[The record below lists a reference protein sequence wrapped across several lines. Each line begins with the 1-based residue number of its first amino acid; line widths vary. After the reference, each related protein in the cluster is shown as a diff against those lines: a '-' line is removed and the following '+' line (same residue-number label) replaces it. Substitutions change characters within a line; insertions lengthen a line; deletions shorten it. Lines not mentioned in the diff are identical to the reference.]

1 MTGISRS
8 RRGPASWIVLAALA
22 CGGRTTTPGKGAVGP
37 EATRIVPLAQAI
49 VLETAGP
56 PPPDTSVTFVA
67 GELHTIA
74 LRHGPPDNLVFAEL
88 TFPPAAFADSGHE
101 VRVNVKPRPGVYG
114 IDIATSV
121 PLHGKA
127 TLTFKY
133 PRYFLA
139 PAKARST
146 YGDDVQ
152 FERALALGRIL
163 PNGQLALLP
172 STRPASDNLQADV
185 TTAGSYLVAAA
196 Q

>member
-1 MTGISRS
+1 MMGISRS

-22 CGGRTTTPGKGAVGP
+22 CGGRATTPGKGAVGP
-37 EATRIVPLAQAI
+37 EATRIVPFAQAI

-67 GELHTIA
+67 GELHTIV

-88 TFPPAAFADSGHE
+88 TFPPAAFGDSGHE
-101 VRVNVKPRPGVYG
+101 VQVDVKSRPGVYG
-114 IDIATSV
+114 VDIATSV
-121 PLHGKA
+121 PLHGSA
-127 TLTFKY
+127 SLTFKY
-133 PRYFLA
+133 ARYFLS
-139 PAKARST
+139 PAKARSV
-146 YGDDVQ
+146 YGNDVQ
-152 FERALALGRIL
+152 FERALAVGRIL

-172 STRPASDNLQADV
+172 STRPASDNLQAGV